1 MEEKRLHVISLLN
14 WIDQL
19 PLTKNDRLH
28 CDARL
33 ACHKLKLPSPSAIP
47 NLLPCCEKR
56 HRVTLANVPGGR
68 GVQTTCWCPHSH
80 IWTEPSWPPVKY
92 NGINGWAHIRFIL
105 STLCFNTF
113 AMNGNSNIKEI
124 VRLAWVHLIYHLL
137 SSLYRSSYFFKIE
150 IEKKRTIW
158 GKNRPKSKKIS
169 LDMHSA
175 KKIFWNF
182 TITETIK

>member
-1 MEEKRLHVISLLN
+1 MESSESIE
-14 WIDQL
+14 WAIE
-19 PLTKNDRLH
+19 LTKNDRLH

-68 GVQTTCWCPHSH
+68 GVQTACWCPHSH

-92 NGINGWAHIRFIL
+92 KGINGWAHIRFIL

-113 AMNGNSNIKEI
+113 FSAYEWNKIKLAISNGTNSFFTW
-124 VRLAWVHLIYHLL
+124 RLGV
-137 SSLYRSSYFFKIE
+137 E
-150 IEKKRTIW
+150 
-158 GKNRPKSKKIS
+158 
-169 LDMHSA
+169 
-175 KKIFWNF
+175 
-182 TITETIK
+182 

>member
-1 MEEKRLHVISLLN
+1 MFIGNIEYFLIVIDFQST
-14 WIDQL
+14 
-19 PLTKNDRLH
+19 LTKNDRLD

-33 ACHKLKLPSPSAIP
+33 ACHKLRLPSPSAMP

-92 NGINGWAHIRFIL
+92 NGINGCAHIRFIL

-113 AMNGNSNIKEI
+113 WREINGI
-124 VRLAWVHLIYHLL
+124 
-137 SSLYRSSYFFKIE
+137 
-150 IEKKRTIW
+150 
-158 GKNRPKSKKIS
+158 
-169 LDMHSA
+169 SA
-175 KKIFWNF
+175 KVGAMSHESKTFDQN
-182 TITETIK
+182 ITKRKKK